1 MDHVAKD
8 LPLDSSR
15 PSITARKIYRSFEIE
30 CIDGLWEMDRRAFTH
45 LPPKLMGTFPNQDA
59 IERAID
65 SYFRAKAIDRIV
77 KELKELE

>member
-30 CIDGLWEMDRRAFTH
+30 CTDGLWEMDRRAFIH
-45 LPPKLMGTFPNQDA
+45 LPPKLKGTFGNQDA

-65 SYFRAKAIDRIV
+65 TYYRGKAIDRIM